1 MSFYNIYV
9 DGELLVEEVPSCDL
23 KHKMS
28 IIRSYCKLDREYRN
42 STITYEEINNPETI
56 AWFDL

>member
-1 MSFYNIYV
+1 MSLYNIYV

-42 STITYEEINNPETI
+42 STITYEVINNPETI
-56 AWFDL
+56 A